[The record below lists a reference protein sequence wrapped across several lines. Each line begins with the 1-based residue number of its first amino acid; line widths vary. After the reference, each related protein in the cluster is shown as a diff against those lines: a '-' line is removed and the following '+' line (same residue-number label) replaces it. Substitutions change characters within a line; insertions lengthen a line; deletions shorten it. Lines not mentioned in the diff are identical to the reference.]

1 MAAFNRVKWDGQNN
15 EGEEMTV
22 KRFFILLLIL
32 LCTGAA
38 LAEEEAD
45 WSIWDVIDMDDQQ
58 AIEAET
64 SAGPDE
70 EETPAEEETMTARED
85 FINRI
90 VALGEQLYIQADGRS
105 QRAHY
110 KGDIYVCKNFTVHL
124 FRENRD
130 DFCMAEYPDV
140 QLKIPNNL
148 PSDDCKPYYYG
159 IAWQEV
165 AAKDGNPFYE
175 AASFRYNSKLSKEE
189 NLELAKEFMRQAQRG
204 DYFQMSAKY
213 EYGTGAHSAIM
224 LGYDAET
231 DEIHWMDSNMR
242 GGKKNGIRYGLV
254 QFDEV
259 KSVEW
264 WASTFCLK
272 GRGATLY
279 RLRDDIAYR
288 ED

>member
-1 MAAFNRVKWDGQNN
+1 MR
-15 EGEEMTV
+15 
-22 KRFFILLLIL
+22 RFLI
-32 LCTGAA
+32 A
-38 LAEEEAD
+38 LMLMLMLATLASAEDMD
-45 WSIWDVIDMDDQQ
+45 WSIWDTVDMDTTEPVEAPSLTDAQ
-58 AIEAET
+58 ADDA
-64 SAGPDE
+64 PVV
-70 EETPAEEETMTARED
+70 TARED

-90 VALGEQLYIQADGRS
+90 IALGEELYIQADGKS

-110 KGDIYVCKNFTVHL
+110 KGDIYVCKNFTTYL
-124 FRENRD
+124 FRENRA
-130 DFCMAEYPDV
+130 DFCMSEYPSV
-140 QLKIPNNL
+140 ELKIPNNL
-148 PSDDCKPYYYG
+148 SSEKCKPYYYG
-159 IAWQEV
+159 LAWENI

-175 AASFRYNSKLSKEE
+175 AASFRYDTSLSKEE
-189 NLELAKEFMRQAQRG
+189 NLALACEFMRQAQRG
-204 DYFQMSAKY
+204 DFFQMSAKY

-224 LGYDAET
+224 LGYDKET
-231 DEIHWMDSNMR
+231 DSIHWMDSNMR

-288 ED
+288 DSAE

>member
-1 MAAFNRVKWDGQNN
+1 MKHIAA
-15 EGEEMTV
+15 
-22 KRFFILLLIL
+22 LLLL
-32 LCTGAA
+32 LLTFTTAM
-38 LAEEEAD
+38 AEDD
-45 WSIWDVIDMDDQQ
+45 WSFLNSMETDSQQ
-58 AIEAET
+58 TMEAEPLAT
-64 SAGPDE
+64 AAP
-70 EETPAEEETMTARED
+70 TQTARED
-85 FINRI
+85 FIDRI
-90 VALGEQLYIQADGRS
+90 ISLGEALYIQADGKS

-130 DFCMAEYPDV
+130 DFCIAEYPDV

-159 IAWQEV
+159 IAWEEV
-165 AAKDGNPFYE
+165 SAAEGNPFYE
-175 AASFRYNSKLSKEE
+175 AASFRYDSKLTKAE
-189 NLELAKEFMRQAQRG
+189 NLELAMDFMRQVQRG
-204 DYFQMSAKY
+204 DFFQMSAKY